1 MVRDYRIKEVILP
14 GLTTTSGTIGS
25 NFGYYSDDM
34 NGEILKI
41 SWKTNVPVGSASL
54 YVSGTNEKIWEKG
67 NISGAGWQ
75 VVYPFV
81 YRVDNSNTTG
91 SPQSVDCR
99 VVNGLP
105 LYYCGSGYGGG
116 SIVNI
121 IVHYR

>member
-1 MVRDYRIKEVILP
+1 MA
-14 GLTTTSGTIGS
+14 GQTTTSGTIGS
-25 NFGYYSDDM
+25 NFGYYSEDI

-41 SWKTNVPVGSASL
+41 SWKSNLPVGSTSL

-75 VVYPFV
+75 TVYPFV